1 MWEPRSFDIYKNVIA
16 PIIAMLGHSEV
27 NIEVSNAS
35 IEAVESNDCRKMSK
49 YDRDTNSVLAVI

>member
-1 MWEPRSFDIYKNVIA
+1 
-16 PIIAMLGHSEV
+16 MLGHSEV
-27 NIEVSNAS
+27 DIEVSDAS